1 MITKSNVESHDRMER
16 QFNWP
21 EQESL
26 QLCDCV
32 TSTGRRRK
40 WTGGTEVRLANTSSK
55 ALRGEERDEKRGEES
70 QEDAHRNENRWKEMT
85 GGEKSLEELRC
96 GFTICNK
103 RSEVPE
109 KSMEVCRSSY
119 RQTLFLEPIALH
131 FLNLE
136 TSATRL
142 AGVLFVHALYTIQ
155 WYLSIYIY
163 IYIQLYLYIWIW
175 TKKWNREGEPNSGT
189 QRWKQTLESHPSW
202 MVLYEWENTKLIG
215 TSIEGQPAT
224 DGSVGETT
232 PVTPVLLGKNMVVQG
247 LMANE
252 LDIWGP
258 WKITQGSSQT
268 HAVNSRM
275 NMLYKIFWAYIKNHI
290 DYVVYLVYYQNFSVR
305 GLRHPKPTRRSL
317 HKISAAIFGPELS
330 WLQLDCRKNV
340 APQDSQEKKGWC
352 GQFQTWAW
360 VEVEWVPSFWP
371 SLIWVSLNMIY
382 TPKRS
387 QKAIKQ

>member
-1 MITKSNVESHDRMER
+1 MER

-142 AGVLFVHALYTIQ
+142 AGVLLVHALYTIQ
-155 WYLSIYIY
+155 WYLSIYIFISSY
-163 IYIQLYLYIWIW
+163 IYIFEFGQ
-175 TKKWNREGEPNSGT
+175 KSGT
-189 QRWKQTLESHPSW
+189 AKANQTVELKGGSKPWNHIHHEWYCMNGKTRNSLERPSKVSLQQ
-202 MVLYEWENTKLIG
+202 MG
-215 TSIEGQPAT
+215 
-224 DGSVGETT
+224 
-232 PVTPVLLGKNMVVQG
+232 LLGRRHQSLQCCLAKTWWCRG
-247 LMANE
+247 
-252 LDIWGP
+252 W
-258 WKITQGSSQT
+258 W
-268 HAVNSRM
+268 RM
-275 NMLYKIFWAYIKNHI
+275 N
-290 DYVVYLVYYQNFSVR
+290 
-305 GLRHPKPTRRSL
+305 
-317 HKISAAIFGPELS
+317 
-330 WLQLDCRKNV
+330 
-340 APQDSQEKKGWC
+340 
-352 GQFQTWAW
+352 
-360 VEVEWVPSFWP
+360 
-371 SLIWVSLNMIY
+371 
-382 TPKRS
+382 
-387 QKAIKQ
+387 

>member
-1 MITKSNVESHDRMER
+1 MER

-142 AGVLFVHALYTIQ
+142 AGALLVYALYTIQ

-163 IYIQLYLYIWIW
+163 LYPVIFIYLNLDKKVEPRRR
-175 TKKWNREGEPNSGT
+175 TKQWNSKVEANLG
-189 QRWKQTLESHPSW
+189 
-202 MVLYEWENTKLIG
+202 I
-215 TSIEGQPAT
+215 TSIMNGTVWMGKHETHWNVHRRSACNRWVCWGDDTSHSSAAWQKHGGAGA
-224 DGSVGETT
+224 DGEWIRHLRT
-232 PVTPVLLGKNMVVQG
+232 L
-247 LMANE
+247 
-252 LDIWGP
+252 
-258 WKITQGSSQT
+258 
-268 HAVNSRM
+268 
-275 NMLYKIFWAYIKNHI
+275 KNHPREFP
-290 DYVVYLVYYQNFSVR
+290 DSCGKL
-305 GLRHPKPTRRSL
+305 
-317 HKISAAIFGPELS
+317 
-330 WLQLDCRKNV
+330 KNEH
-340 APQDSQEKKGWC
+340 A
-352 GQFQTWAW
+352 
-360 VEVEWVPSFWP
+360 
-371 SLIWVSLNMIY
+371 L
-382 TPKRS
+382 
-387 QKAIKQ
+387 